1 MCAAPRRVCAAPRR
15 VIARARPPHMLMQV
29 SESAA
34 VVWVMTVGHGWNIS
48 VHVAAHG
55 EQWTRITP
63 VEMTQRRAEMATQ
76 SGRCVV
82 SDLRPATSYRFK
94 VLFTPDSP
102 PASLLGAIVERD
114 GEFRTSVSKGQR
126 GEVAF
131 SFGSCLFPSVL
142 PMLPLG
148 SLLLQPMSFFLLL
161 GDAVYVDVPFNFATS
176 VEMLYRWLVA
186 DPMWTALTSR
196 TPVMAMFDD
205 HEVQNNWDGSR
216 HDPHARSAIEIWTQ
230 FLGLRNPPPPPE
242 APRDAKY
249 FMAQHGDVRLF
260 VADTRSHRVL
270 ESSAQSRSLLGAQQL
285 ECLRQFFFVEE
296 ATCGADLESGARA
309 GTRSRRWQIEFPFG
323 NTGKVRLRVLVTP
336 VPFSDNAGHK
346 IPARL
351 SRAAPDGWRDFPKER
366 QQVSCLCPCYG
377 LALMSECMRAS

>member
-1 MCAAPRRVCAAPRR
+1 MCAAPRR

-48 VHVAAHG
+48 IHVAAHG
-55 EQWTRITP
+55 EQWTRVTP
-63 VEMTQRRAEMATQ
+63 VETTPRRAEMATQ

-242 APRDAKY
+242 APRDAK
-249 FMAQHGDVRLF
+249 
-260 VADTRSHRVL
+260 
-270 ESSAQSRSLLGAQQL
+270 
-285 ECLRQFFFVEE
+285 
-296 ATCGADLESGARA
+296 
-309 GTRSRRWQIEFPFG
+309 
-323 NTGKVRLRVLVTP
+323 
-336 VPFSDNAGHK
+336 
-346 IPARL
+346 
-351 SRAAPDGWRDFPKER
+351 
-366 QQVSCLCPCYG
+366 
-377 LALMSECMRAS
+377 